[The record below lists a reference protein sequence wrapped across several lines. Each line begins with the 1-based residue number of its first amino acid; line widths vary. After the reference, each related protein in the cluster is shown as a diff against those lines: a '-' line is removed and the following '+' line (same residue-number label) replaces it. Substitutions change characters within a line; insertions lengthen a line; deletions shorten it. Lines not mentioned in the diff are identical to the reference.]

1 MSKSTSKSLSD
12 LIASE
17 EGSLSGLAREAQLR
31 EDLSTY
37 LRTHLPEPLAGGF
50 LHCNLRDEG
59 LLIVLA
65 ANPEWA
71 SRLRFEADRI
81 RQICAAQGTVVTS
94 VRVRVG

>member
-1 MSKSTSKSLSD
+1 MLKGTSKSLAD
-12 LIASE
+12 LIASKD
-17 EGSLSGLAREAQLR
+17 GSLSGLAREARLR

-37 LRTHLPEPLAGGF
+37 LRTHLPEQLAGGF

-81 RQICAAQGTVVTS
+81 KQICADHGTQVS
-94 VRVRVG
+94 SIRVRVG